1 MAKNQKRAAVELR
14 WHRLAVVVGL
24 VGLIGML
31 TVGYV
36 AQRRA
41 HDALGQQIES
51 IEREIGWVS
60 ERVREA
66 RDQMERSRRK
76 EVLVGRVQSMA
87 LGLQDVTA
95 SQRLVIPLIKEPVAP
110 FRPNPPAGPG
120 VVPSATMVASSDLP
134 PSDLPIATSR
144 H

>member
-14 WHRLAVVVGL
+14 WQRLVVVMGL
-24 VGLIGML
+24 VGFIGSL

-66 RDQMERSRRK
+66 RDQLERSRRK
-76 EVLVGRVQSMA
+76 EVLVGRVQAMD
-87 LGLQDVTA
+87 LGLRDVTA
-95 SQRLVIPLIKEPVAP
+95 SQRLVIPLLTEPTAP
-110 FRPNPPAGPG
+110 LRPNPPASPAS
-120 VVPSATMVASSDLP
+120 VASSTLVASSDLTVA
-134 PSDLPIATSR
+134 LSR

>member
-14 WHRLAVVVGL
+14 WQRLVVVMGL
-24 VGLIGML
+24 VGFIGSL

-66 RDQMERSRRK
+66 RDQLERSRRK
-76 EVLVGRVQSMA
+76 EVLVGRVQAMD
-87 LGLQDVTA
+87 LGLRDVTA
-95 SQRLVIPLIKEPVAP
+95 SQRLVIPLIAEPTSPV
-110 FRPNPPAGPG
+110 RQNPPTGPG
-120 VVPSATMVASSDLP
+120 VVPSATMVAVSDLP
-134 PSDLPIATSR
+134 ASTTR
-144 H
+144 R

>member
-14 WHRLAVVVGL
+14 WQRLVVVMGL
-24 VGLIGML
+24 VGFIGSL

-66 RDQMERSRRK
+66 RDQLERSRRK
-76 EVLVGRVQSMA
+76 EVLVGRVQAMD
-87 LGLQDVTA
+87 LGLRDVTA
-95 SQRLVIPLIKEPVAP
+95 SQRLVIPLITEPTGPVRQSPPSAP
-110 FRPNPPAGPG
+110 GT
-120 VVPSATMVASSDLP
+120 VPSATMVAAADLP
-134 PSDLPIATSR
+134 ASTTR
-144 H
+144 R

>member
-14 WHRLAVVVGL
+14 WQGLVVVMCL
-24 VGLIGML
+24 VGLICML

-76 EVLVGRVQSMA
+76 EVLVGRIQSMG

-95 SQRLVIPLIKEPVAP
+95 GQRLVIPLLKESPVP
-110 FRPNPPAGPG
+110 VRPNTPVGPG
-120 VVPSATMVASSDLP
+120 VIPTATMVASSEFP
-134 PSDLPIATSR
+134 VSTSR
-144 H
+144 R

>member
-14 WHRLAVVVGL
+14 WQRLVVVMGL
-24 VGLIGML
+24 VGFIGSL

-66 RDQMERSRRK
+66 RDQLERSRRK
-76 EVLVGRVQSMA
+76 EVLVGRVQAMD
-87 LGLQDVTA
+87 LGLRDVTA
-95 SQRLVIPLIKEPVAP
+95 SQRLVIPLITEPTGPVRQNSPAAP
-110 FRPNPPAGPG
+110 GT
-120 VVPSATMVASSDLP
+120 VTSATMVAATDLP
-134 PSDLPIATSR
+134 ASTTR
-144 H
+144 R

>member
-1 MAKNQKRAAVELR
+1 MAKNQKRGAVELR

-24 VGLIGML
+24 VGLTGML

-76 EVLVGRVQSMA
+76 EVLVGRMQAMGLA
-87 LGLQDVTA
+87 LQDVAA
-95 SQRLVIPLIKEPVAP
+95 SQRLVIPLITEPAAP
-110 FRPNPPAGPG
+110 VRVSPPAGPG
-120 VVPSATMVASSDLP
+120 VVPSATMVAASDLAA
-134 PSDLPIATSR
+134 STTR

>member
-14 WHRLAVVVGL
+14 WQRLVVVMGL
-24 VGLIGML
+24 VGFIGSL

-66 RDQMERSRRK
+66 REQLERSRRK
-76 EVLVGRVQSMA
+76 EVLVGRVQAMA
-87 LGLQDVTA
+87 LGLQDVAA
-95 SQRLVIPLIKEPVAP
+95 SQRLVIPLVTESTGPVRQNSPTAP
-110 FRPNPPAGPG
+110 
-120 VVPSATMVASSDLP
+120 VTVPSATMVAATDL
-134 PSDLPIATSR
+134 LPTTTR
-144 H
+144 R

>member
-14 WHRLAVVVGL
+14 WQRLVVVMGL
-24 VGLIGML
+24 VGFIGSL

-66 RDQMERSRRK
+66 RDQLERSRRK
-76 EVLVGRVQSMA
+76 EVLVGRVQAMD
-87 LGLQDVTA
+87 LGLRDVTA
-95 SQRLVIPLIKEPVAP
+95 SQRLVIPLITEPTGPVRQNSPAAP
-110 FRPNPPAGPG
+110 GT
-120 VVPSATMVASSDLP
+120 VPSATMVAATDLP
-134 PSDLPIATSR
+134 ASTTR
-144 H
+144 R

>member
-14 WHRLAVVVGL
+14 WQRLVVVMGL
-24 VGLIGML
+24 VGLIGGL

-66 RDQMERSRRK
+66 RDQLERSRRK
-76 EVLVGRVQSMA
+76 EVLVGRVQAMD
-87 LGLQDVTA
+87 LGLRDVTA
-95 SQRLVIPLIKEPVAP
+95 SQRLVIPLINEPTAP
-110 FRPNPPAGPG
+110 VRPTAPAGPAS
-120 VVPSATMVASSDLP
+120 VSSVTMVASSDLP
-134 PSDLPIATSR
+134 ASASTTR

>member
-14 WHRLAVVVGL
+14 WQRLVVVMGL
-24 VGLIGML
+24 VGFIGSL

-66 RDQMERSRRK
+66 RDQLERSRRK
-76 EVLVGRVQSMA
+76 EVLVGRVQAMD
-87 LGLQDVTA
+87 LGLRDVTA
-95 SQRLVIPLIKEPVAP
+95 SQRLVIPLITEPTGPV
-110 FRPNPPAGPG
+110 RQSPPAAPG
-120 VVPSATMVASSDLP
+120 TVPSATMVAAADLP
-134 PSDLPIATSR
+134 ASTTR
-144 H
+144 R

>member
-14 WHRLAVVVGL
+14 WQRLVVVMGL
-24 VGLIGML
+24 VGLIGGL

-66 RDQMERSRRK
+66 RDQLERSRRK
-76 EVLVGRVQSMA
+76 EVLVGRVQAMD
-87 LGLQDVTA
+87 LGLRDVTA
-95 SQRLVIPLIKEPVAP
+95 SQRLVIPLINEPAAP
-110 FRPNPPAGPG
+110 IRPTAPAGPAS
-120 VVPSATMVASSDLP
+120 VSAATMVASSDLP
-134 PSDLPIATSR
+134 VSVSTPR
-144 H
+144 R

>member
-14 WHRLAVVVGL
+14 WQRLVVVMGL
-24 VGLIGML
+24 VGFIGSL

-66 RDQMERSRRK
+66 RDQLERSRRK
-76 EVLVGRVQSMA
+76 EVLIGRVQAMD
-87 LGLQDVTA
+87 LGLRDVTA
-95 SQRLVIPLIKEPVAP
+95 SQRLVIPLITEPTGPV
-110 FRPNPPAGPG
+110 RPNSPAGP
-120 VVPSATMVASSDLP
+120 VTVPSATMVAATDLP
-134 PSDLPIATSR
+134 PSTTR
-144 H
+144 R

>member
-1 MAKNQKRAAVELR
+1 MAKNQKRATVELR

-60 ERVREA
+60 ERVRES

-76 EVLVGRVQSMA
+76 EVLVGRVHSMA

-95 SQRLVIPLIKEPVAP
+95 SQRLVIPLIKEPVTP

-120 VVPSATMVASSDLP
+120 VVPSATMVAASELH
-134 PSDLPIATSR
+134 PSDLPVATSR

>member
-14 WHRLAVVVGL
+14 WQRLVVVMGL
-24 VGLIGML
+24 VGLIGLL

-76 EVLVGRVQSMA
+76 EVLVGRVQAMD
-87 LGLQDVTA
+87 LGLRDVTA
-95 SQRLVIPLIKEPVAP
+95 SQRLVIPLITEPTVP
-110 FRPNPPAGPG
+110 VRQSLPTGPASI
-120 VVPSATMVASSDLP
+120 PSATMVASADLTP
-134 PSDLPIATSR
+134 VTTR

>member
-14 WHRLAVVVGL
+14 WQRLVVVMGL
-24 VGLIGML
+24 VGLIGSL

-66 RDQMERSRRK
+66 RDQLERSRRK
-76 EVLVGRVQSMA
+76 EVLVGRVQSME
-87 LGLQDVTA
+87 LGLRDVTA
-95 SQRLVIPLIKEPVAP
+95 SQRLVIPLVTETTVPV
-110 FRPNPPAGPG
+110 RQNLPNGPAA
-120 VVPSATMVASSDLP
+120 VPSATLVALADLP
-134 PSDLPIATSR
+134 ASTTR
-144 H
+144 R

>member
-14 WHRLAVVVGL
+14 WQRLVVVMGL
-24 VGLIGML
+24 VGLIGLL

-76 EVLVGRVQSMA
+76 EVLVGRVQAMD
-87 LGLQDVTA
+87 LGLRDVTA
-95 SQRLVIPLIKEPVAP
+95 SQRLVIPLITEPTVP
-110 FRPNPPAGPG
+110 VRQNLPTGPASI
-120 VVPSATMVASSDLP
+120 PSSTMVASADLTP
-134 PSDLPIATSR
+134 VTTR

>member
-1 MAKNQKRAAVELR
+1 MARNQKRAAVELR
-14 WHRLAVVVGL
+14 WHRLAVVMGL
-24 VGLIGML
+24 VGLIGLL

-76 EVLVGRVQSMA
+76 EVLVGRVQAMG

-95 SQRLVIPLIKEPVAP
+95 SQRLVIPLISEPSSPA
-110 FRPNPPAGPG
+110 RPNSPVGPAAVG
-120 VVPSATMVASSDLP
+120 SATMVAATDLP
-134 PSDLPIATSR
+134 ASTSR
-144 H
+144 R

>member
-14 WHRLAVVVGL
+14 WQRLVVVMGL
-24 VGLIGML
+24 VGLIGLL

-76 EVLVGRVQSMA
+76 EVLVGRVQAMD
-87 LGLQDVTA
+87 LGLRDVTA
-95 SQRLVIPLIKEPVAP
+95 SQRLVIPLITEPTVP
-110 FRPNPPAGPG
+110 VRQSLPTGPASI
-120 VVPSATMVASSDLP
+120 PSSTMVASADLTP
-134 PSDLPIATSR
+134 VTTR

>member
-14 WHRLAVVVGL
+14 WQRLVVVMGL
-24 VGLIGML
+24 VGFIGSL

-66 RDQMERSRRK
+66 RDQLERSRRK
-76 EVLVGRVQSMA
+76 DVLVGRVQAMD
-87 LGLQDVTA
+87 LGLRDVTA
-95 SQRLVIPLIKEPVAP
+95 SQRLVIPLITEPTAPVRQNSPAAPGTVPSPALVAATDLP
-110 FRPNPPAGPG
+110 ASTFRP
-120 VVPSATMVASSDLP
+120 
-134 PSDLPIATSR
+134 
-144 H
+144 

>member
-14 WHRLAVVVGL
+14 WQRLVVVMGL
-24 VGLIGML
+24 VGLIGLL

-76 EVLVGRVQSMA
+76 EVLVGRVQAMD
-87 LGLQDVTA
+87 LGLRDVTA
-95 SQRLVIPLIKEPVAP
+95 SQRLVIPLITEPIVP
-110 FRPNPPAGPG
+110 VRQSLPTGPASI
-120 VVPSATMVASSDLP
+120 PSSTMVASADLTP
-134 PSDLPIATSR
+134 VTTR